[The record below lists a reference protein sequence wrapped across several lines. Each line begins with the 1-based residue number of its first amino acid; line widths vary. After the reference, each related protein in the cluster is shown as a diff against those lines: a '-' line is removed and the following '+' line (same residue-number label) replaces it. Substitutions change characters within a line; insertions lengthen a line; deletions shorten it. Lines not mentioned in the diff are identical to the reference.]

1 VPRAIDKFDRW
12 WPRARDVVASGI
24 GAYLVLFSENPSKLA
39 AGFALLVVPVASL
52 AQKWL
57 RGRIEEE

>member
-1 VPRAIDKFDRW
+1 
-12 WPRARDVVASGI
+12 VASGI